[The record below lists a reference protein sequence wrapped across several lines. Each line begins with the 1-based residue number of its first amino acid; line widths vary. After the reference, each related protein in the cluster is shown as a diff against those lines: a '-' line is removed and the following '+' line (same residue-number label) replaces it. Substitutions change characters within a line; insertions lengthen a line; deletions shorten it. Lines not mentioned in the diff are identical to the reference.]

1 MKTSIVIPV
10 FNEERLILEVL
21 RKVAA
26 VAMEKELVVVDDC
39 STDGTGAILS
49 RVEADPSLVTSADA
63 ANQTQVRIYRQPRNR
78 GKGAALHRG
87 FAEAMGDVVVV
98 QDADLEYDPNE
109 LPALL
114 APITSGEADV
124 VFGSRFLEGHPA
136 YPFWHTLANKL
147 LTQLS
152 NTVTGLRLTD
162 METCYKLIRTDLV
175 RKLPL
180 REERFGFE
188 PEVTALLAHLSGRR
202 RVRIAERPISYKPRS
217 IKEGKKIRLKD
228 AFRAVYCILRYGF
241 VPPRWQAD
249 AGQPASASAANS
261 SGAER

>member
-1 MKTSIVIPV
+1 MFSRIGMSRERAGMDSGTTQASQTSLDKRRLAGRACALPAEARLKLSIVIPV
-10 FNEERLILEVL
+10 YNEERLVLGVL
-21 RKVAA
+21 RRVAA
-26 VAMEKELVVVDDC
+26 AQVDKELVVVDDC
-39 STDGTGAILS
+39 SRDGTGAILA
-49 RVEADPSLVTSADA
+49 RIEADPTLVTSADPSGR
-63 ANQTQVRIYRQPRNR
+63 TQVRIFHQPLNR

-162 METCYKLIRTDLV
+162 ME
-175 RKLPL
+175 
-180 REERFGFE
+180 
-188 PEVTALLAHLSGRR
+188 
-202 RVRIAERPISYKPRS
+202 
-217 IKEGKKIRLKD
+217 
-228 AFRAVYCILRYGF
+228 
-241 VPPRWQAD
+241 
-249 AGQPASASAANS
+249 
-261 SGAER
+261 